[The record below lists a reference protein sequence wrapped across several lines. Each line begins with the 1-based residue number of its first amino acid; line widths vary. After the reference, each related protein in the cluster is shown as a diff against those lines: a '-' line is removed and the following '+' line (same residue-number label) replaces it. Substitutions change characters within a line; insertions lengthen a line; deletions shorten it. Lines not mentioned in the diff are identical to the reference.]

1 MNHNNG
7 LENDSL
13 GRFISLFFFNKKDKV
28 KPGCEAV
35 DKEIKWCLDNVKALE
50 GVKDFPKVKEGV
62 QVMCDAYV
70 DKAKQC
76 IRR

>member
-1 MNHNNG
+1 MYK
-7 LENDSL
+7 LMVL
-13 GRFISLFFFNKKDKV
+13 ALLISGCSFSAVSTEEKI

>member
-1 MNHNNG
+1 MYKLIVLVFLASG
-7 LENDSL
+7 CSFTSVESTEE
-13 GRFISLFFFNKKDKV
+13 KV

-50 GVKDFPKVKEGV
+50 GTKDFPKVKEAV
-62 QVMCDAYV
+62 QSLCDAYV